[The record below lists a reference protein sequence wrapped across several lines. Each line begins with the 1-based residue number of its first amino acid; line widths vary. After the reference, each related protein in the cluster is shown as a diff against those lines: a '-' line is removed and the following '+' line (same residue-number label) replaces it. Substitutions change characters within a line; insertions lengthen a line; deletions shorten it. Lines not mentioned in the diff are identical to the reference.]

1 MLQQHFDHTMQAD
14 TNARYRHTQTEK
26 CRGYIV
32 QGEIWRIQPPP
43 WRTDHKQK
51 AKKQAQFVQLASNFT
66 SNTAAQR
73 KQGSGVWERVF
84 CGGADV
90 SEHLFSSAVQPAGLL
105 GDQLDVILAQ
115 RRVRLGLCYQVV
127 VLHDKVQGYGLEVGQ
142 AVVES

>member
-1 MLQQHFDHTMQAD
+1 MYRV
-14 TNARYRHTQTEK
+14 RYG
-26 CRGYIV
+26 GYSRRPGGQI
-32 QGEIWRIQPPP
+32 
-43 WRTDHKQK
+43 TSKKQK
-51 AKKQAQFVQLASNFT
+51 SKPILYNWHRISPRIGVIVGCVDKS
-66 SNTAAQR
+66 TAAQR